1 MRWCFRSGSII
12 VASFVVLAQTTLA
25 QSSPVS
31 LSSPDQRLVMRFAT
45 VAGKESGGTG
55 GKLVYSITFRGK
67 PLLDE
72 SALALELDG
81 QATLGSNVQ
90 IIESAPGKGSDDY
103 TLVAGK
109 VSDVHDQ
116 YNSLLLHTV
125 ETGGAKRVL
134 LIEARAYND
143 GIAFRYVL
151 PAQDAIK
158 ALRLKQE
165 DTEVRIRTDAT
176 DWALALPNYRSSYE
190 REYVKLPVTAFT
202 NQGGVSSNFLIGLP
216 LLMHSPGTAWMTLT
230 EAD

>member
-1 MRWCFRSGSII
+1 MRCHFRSRCL
-12 VASFVVLAQTTLA
+12 VLASFVTLAQTMLA
-25 QSSPVS
+25 QSSQVS

-45 VAGKESGGTG
+45 VAGKESNGTG

-81 QATLGSNVQ
+81 QPALGGNVQ
-90 IIESAPGKGSDDY
+90 IIEITPGKGSDDY

-109 VSDVHDQ
+109 VSDVHHQ
-116 YNSLLLHTV
+116 YNNLLLRTL
-125 ETGGAKRVL
+125 EDGGAKRTL
-134 LIEARAYND
+134 MIEARAYND

-176 DWALALPNYRSSYE
+176 DWA
-190 REYVKLPVTAFT
+190 
-202 NQGGVSSNFLIGLP
+202 
-216 LLMHSPGTAWMTLT
+216 
-230 EAD
+230 